1 MVLIGA
7 RILEYRKAANMS
19 QEEFA
24 LKIGVSRQAVSKWE
38 LDKAYPD
45 LDKLVDICEIFNISI
60 DELVHGK
67 QALAPEAVETQGK
80 SPQNDFYD
88 KPTVQNIN
96 VASAGM
102 LRGRT
107 RRIGLHICAVLSGL
121 LFLFC
126 CTVFVILLLSHAWN
140 KDNPMRAKVE
150 RVYQQYTK
158 ADISFIDDD
167 ARQVQE
173 TVWLDIDGIRDG
185 DYVECYTDGSQQAIH
200 IDYYMQTLIVPGILM
215 LLFLCI
221 FILLC
226 AEMRRVHKE
235 NQWYVLVHSADETEI
250 IEENKEESEAESGTD
265 NA

>member
-45 LDKLVDICEIFNISI
+45 LDKLVDICEIFHISI

-67 QALAPEAVETQGK
+67 QALAPETEEVK
-80 SPQNDFYD
+80 DKLLQNDFYD

-96 VASAGM
+96 VTSAGM
-102 LRGRT
+102 LRSRT
-107 RRIGLHICAVLSGL
+107 RKVGLRVCAVLTGL

-158 ADISFIDDD
+158 ADISFIADDT
-167 ARQVQE
+167 RQVQE

-200 IDYYMQTLIVPGILM
+200 IDYYVQTLIVPGILM
-215 LLFLCI
+215 LIFLCI
-221 FILLC
+221 FVLLC
-226 AEMRRVHKE
+226 VEMRRVRKE
-235 NQWYVLVHSADETEI
+235 NQWYVLVHDVDEAEI
-250 IEENKEESEAESGTD
+250 KEESEAESGTD
-265 NA
+265 HA

>member
-1 MVLIGA
+1 MVRIGA

-45 LDKLVDICEIFNISI
+45 LDKLVDICEIFQISI

-67 QALAPEAVETQGK
+67 QALAPEEVQDK
-80 SPQNDFYD
+80 SSQNDFYD

-96 VASAGM
+96 VTSAGM

-107 RRIGLHICAVLSGL
+107 RRIGLRICTVLSGL
-121 LFLFC
+121 LSLFC

-158 ADISFIDDD
+158 ADISFIADDT
-167 ARQVQE
+167 RQVQE

-200 IDYYMQTLIVPGILM
+200 IDYYVRTLVVPGILM
-215 LLFLCI
+215 LIFLCI

-226 AEMRRVHKE
+226 VEMRRVHKE
-235 NQWYVLVHSADETEI
+235 NQWYVLVHGADEMESI
-250 IEENKEESEAESGTD
+250 EESEAESGTD